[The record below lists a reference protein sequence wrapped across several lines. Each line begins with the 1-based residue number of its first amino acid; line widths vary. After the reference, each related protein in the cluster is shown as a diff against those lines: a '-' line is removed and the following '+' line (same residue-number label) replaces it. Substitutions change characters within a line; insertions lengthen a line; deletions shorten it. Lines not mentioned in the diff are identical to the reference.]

1 MGNNRLIVTL
11 ITFSIISC
19 IVIIVGVATPG
30 WYGLKLK
37 DGSNKDVKVTA

>member
-1 MGNNRLIVTL
+1 M
-11 ITFSIISC
+11 ISC

-37 DGSNKDVKVTA
+37 DGSNKNAKVTA

>member
-1 MGNNRLIVTL
+1 MGNNGLVVTL

-30 WYGLKLK
+30 WYGLKIK
-37 DGSNKDVKVTA
+37 DGSNNNVKVTA